1 MPKQAVKVI
10 IRTRPTANFAS
21 KNLVIDQ
28 AKGQMQIMLDKDEA
42 HGSVNNMTDLYKFNF
57 EKILHNASQDET
69 YEASAS
75 EIIQSVVD
83 GYNGTVLCYGQTG
96 AGKTYT
102 MTGSATQFKY
112 RGIIPRALNQIY
124 ALTSARFDQAVTVR
138 ISYAEIYNERIRDL
152 IPEKDGYS
160 KADLSQ

>member
-1 MPKQAVKVI
+1 M
-10 IRTRPTANFAS
+10 S
-21 KNLVIDQ
+21 K
-28 AKGQMQIMLDKDEA
+28 GT
-42 HGSVNNMTDLYKFNF
+42 VNNQTDLWKFGF

-102 MTGSATQFKY
+102 MTGSPTQFKY
-112 RGIIPRALNQIY
+112 RGVIPRAITQLF
-124 ALTSARFDQAVTVR
+124 ALTSARFD
-138 ISYAEIYNERIRDL
+138 
-152 IPEKDGYS
+152 
-160 KADLSQ
+160 